1 MKEYESYSDHM
12 LASMLAGNIPESN
25 IAFNVLYSRYRKK
38 LFSYCLFLAGNRD
51 IASDL
56 FQEAWIKFDA
66 AAKKG
71 IEIENPLPY
80 LISIAR
86 KEFLCDLRKETAR
99 NKIAETGNMA
109 FADELICCPSGEKEY
124 EKKELIDLIH
134 KAVNS
139 LDDHYREAF
148 VLKRFDELSYKEMSM
163 VCGET
168 VDCMKT
174 RVSRATSMIKELL
187 KEYIK
192 ELI

>member
-1 MKEYESYSDHM
+1 MKNYELHSDKELVGLLRKKHPVC
-12 LASMLAGNIPESN
+12 ND
-25 IAFNVLYSRYRKK
+25 AFNILYGRYRKK
-38 LFSYCLFLAGNRD
+38 LFSYCLFLCGNRD

-71 IEIENPLPY
+71 IAIENPLAY
-80 LISIAR
+80 LISISR
-86 KEFLCDLRKETAR
+86 KEYLYNLRRDSAR
-99 NKIAETGNMA
+99 SKIIGSDSSFA
-109 FADELICCPSGEKEY
+109 ADEFTCCRSGEHDF
-124 EKKELIDLIH
+124 EKKELIDLIQ

-139 LDDHYREAF
+139 LDENYREAF
-148 VLKRFDELSYKEMSM
+148 VLKRFDELSYKEMSQI
-163 VCGET
+163 CGES

-174 RVSRATSMIKELL
+174 RVSRATSMVKELL